1 MIGLNQKGNDME
13 MGIVILVFLFK
24 LMVEDVHKEVI
35 ATHDVKLS
43 AQDYRPNG
51 EPAVYSKWIRVKTYY
66 R

>member
-1 MIGLNQKGNDME
+1 ME
-13 MGIVILVFLFK
+13 IGIVILVFLFK
-24 LMVEDVHKEVI
+24 LMVEDAHKEVI

-51 EPAVYSKWIRVKTYY
+51 EPAVYSQWVRVKTYY